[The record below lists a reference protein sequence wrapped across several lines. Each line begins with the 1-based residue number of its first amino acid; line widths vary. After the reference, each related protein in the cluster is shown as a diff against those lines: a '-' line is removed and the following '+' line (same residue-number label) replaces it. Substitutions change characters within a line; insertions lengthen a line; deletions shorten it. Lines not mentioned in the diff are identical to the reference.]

1 MTAMPAPAEGWQRP
15 DHDRAFRVEHG
26 DYDEQQIDGWD
37 HDIGAQRVRTATAAN
52 EAAPP
57 ELITAGDFIPT
68 NFTHRWDT
76 AGPWVR
82 GWGPWRPNAISTA
95 REGAA

>member
-1 MTAMPAPAEGWQRP
+1 MPAPAEGWQRP

-26 DYDEQQIDGWD
+26 YYDEQQTDGWD
-37 HDIGAQRVRTATAAN
+37 HDIDAQRVRTAAAAN
-52 EAAPP
+52 EAAPI
-57 ELITAGDFIPT
+57 ELIAVRGLQPID
-68 NFTHRWDT
+68 FTHRWNT

-82 GWGPWRPNAISTA
+82 GWVPGSPTAISTA